1 MQTISGNNHFRDLF
15 AEGNYFEKWLKIIF
29 FSITVALTVFLI
41 YSENWIAAGGIT
53 GGILVVYL
61 ILVKPAYWIYVAV
74 MFFPVY
80 AHSRKADVGP
90 EDIVAAVIYNA
101 ILFIWFFS
109 QIFIYKRKIIHNLAD
124 WIILFLFLVLILH
137 SSINIFND
145 SDFLTWLREYL
156 VLSIILMYFPVRYYI
171 QTRKQLKV
179 LLIVFS
185 FSTIVNSGLQFKF
198 FYDLI
203 NSIDLNYAY
212 QLLTGLRINQFY
224 FTSAALFG
232 LFYFFAQKKLWQ
244 YLYLAAVT
252 ILSFGAMFISLSRT
266 YWVFFAFGVVMY
278 FFFLTPKKKIIFLQ
292 FSGIAATLLI
302 TFIFTF
308 WQENAQLY
316 LKALQKRFL
325 STTKTSDDTSFK
337 MRMIEYD
344 AAFERIKLYPIG
356 GNGLNKKY
364 YYFDQYRGFTHRH
377 SNIHNGY
384 ISLTYR
390 VGFVLAFVYF
400 LFYFVYLY
408 KIIIL
413 IPKARDELLRP
424 LALGTLAVFLL
435 FFASNLTS
443 GQFIYKE
450 AVFTMGFVLA
460 FVGIIENILK
470 NDNLNYEKSIK

>member
-15 AEGNYFEKWLKIIF
+15 AEGGYFEKWLKVIF
-29 FSITVALTVFLI
+29 FAITVSLAVFLI
-41 YSENWIAAGGIT
+41 DTENWIAAGGVV
-53 GGILVVYL
+53 GGLLVVYL
-61 ILVKPAYWIYVAV
+61 ILVKSAYWIYVAV
-74 MFFPVY
+74 LFFPVY
-80 AHSRKADVGP
+80 AHSREADVGP
-90 EDIVAAVIYNA
+90 EDILAAVIYNA

-109 QIFIYKRKIIHNLAD
+109 QIFIYRRKIIHNLAD
-124 WIILFLFLVLILH
+124 WIIFFLFFVLIFH
-137 SSINIFND
+137 SAINQFND
-145 SDFLTWLREYL
+145 SDFLIWAREYL

-171 QTRKQLKV
+171 QTRKQLKT

-185 FSTIVNSGLQFKF
+185 FSTLVNAGLQFKF

-244 YLYLAAVT
+244 YLYLAAIT
-252 ILSFGAMFISLSRT
+252 ISSFGAMFISLSRT
-266 YWVFFAFGVVMY
+266 YWVFFGFGVILY
-278 FFFLTPKKKIIFLQ
+278 FFFLPPKKKILFLQ
-292 FSGIAATLLI
+292 FSGAAAVLLI
-302 TFIFTF
+302 AFIFTF

-316 LKALQKRFL
+316 LKALEKRFV
-325 STTKTSDDTSFK
+325 SSAKTSNDTSFK
-337 MRMIEYD
+337 MRIVEYN
-344 AAFERIKLYPIG
+344 AAFERIKLYPIS
-356 GNGLNKKY
+356 GNGLNKKF
-364 YYFDQYRGFTHRH
+364 YFFDPYRGFTHRN

-390 VGFVLAFVYF
+390 IGFVLAFVYF
-400 LFYFVYLY
+400 LFYAIYLY
-408 KIIIL
+408 KILII

-450 AVFTMGFVLA
+450 AVFTMGFVIA

-470 NDNLNYEKSIK
+470 NESLAYEKSV